1 MNIEDIEVIRNYN
14 TDELEVHISSVINA
28 SEPLACIISQD
39 GETVKQFKLLEGKN
53 IIPLD
58 EFLYK
63 NYSVR
68 ITNKSNV
75 VNYAL

>member
-1 MNIEDIEVIRNYN
+1 MSISDIEVIRNYN
-14 TDELEVHISSVINA
+14 TDELEVHISSSINTP
-28 SEPLACIISQD
+28 EPIACIISSG
-39 GETVKQFKLLEGKN
+39 GETVKQYNLLKGKN